1 MGLLFV
7 LRYCWGLREEVF
19 GVSHCGLACMV
30 KSPLTLIIGH
40 EEGPQQKRT
49 PSPGHPRTLMD
60 REGAMS
66 CREQARPG
74 ELDF

>member
-1 MGLLFV
+1 
-7 LRYCWGLREEVF
+7 
-19 GVSHCGLACMV
+19 MV

-60 REGAMS
+60 REGAVS